1 MLKPRFAQIWTQITA
16 QRAVATL
23 PSRLARMPNSSFS
36 ASVTGPPIGL
46 NITYQVRPLTV
57 APSTTGRKT
66 IERTAISPR
75 SFAFSSQAISTAR
88 PFWTI
93 VTVSEKIAVTPSAR
107 SRNVRW
113 PVRRL
118 V

>member
-16 QRAVATL
+16 QSAVETL

-36 ASVTGPPIGL
+36 AIVTGPPSGL

-66 IERTAISPR
+66 IERTAISPLQVR
-75 SFAFSSQAISTAR
+75 VQQPGDQHGQAVLER
-88 PFWTI
+88 P
-93 VTVSEKIAVTPSAR
+93 
-107 SRNVRW
+107 
-113 PVRRL
+113 
-118 V
+118 